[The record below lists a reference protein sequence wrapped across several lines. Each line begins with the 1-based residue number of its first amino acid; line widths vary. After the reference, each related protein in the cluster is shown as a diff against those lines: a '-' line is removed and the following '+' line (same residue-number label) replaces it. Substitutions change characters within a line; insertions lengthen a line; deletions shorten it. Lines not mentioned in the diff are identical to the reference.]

1 MINRRIHHG
10 FSLIELLI
18 TLAIMALLAALAVPL
33 LGDNDTLG
41 IDVARRLLVSDL
53 EHAQIL
59 AITHP
64 EEEIGIVV
72 DESGQGWHIASLE
85 DPLTPLSDSVTGEP
99 LVMELGSGPA
109 SSAQRVYI
117 ETNAN
122 GNTITFNQYGGL
134 SDFTQ
139 SVEITLVCGEKTG
152 MISISPATGSI
163 D

>member
-1 MINRRIHHG
+1 MVRRIHHG

-41 IDVARRLLVSDL
+41 IDVVRRLLISDL

-85 DPLTPLSDSVTGEP
+85 DPLTPLSDSVTGEL

-109 SSAQRVYI
+109 SSAQNVYI

-122 GNTITFNQYGGL
+122 SNIITFNQYGGL

-139 SVEITLVCGEKTG
+139 SVEITLLSGKKTA
-152 MISISPATGSI
+152 MISISPATGSVN
-163 D
+163 